1 MRMRPGFARGGRRVL
16 KWMALFGVV
25 FAVGAGSASAQFSVD
40 VLGVVD
46 GEVNEG
52 RTLVVV
58 ITGKLRLPAY
68 GQPIP
73 APPFDM
79 EQVQV
84 ATRVEADS
92 SGDVSNVG
100 SIDGV
105 TAADANDISGGFGP
119 RTRYFNM
126 PRNRTETM
134 DYTLEQRVNLPLVGD
149 FDAEDEQFRL
159 RFTMGG
165 GVANVVGHDG
175 QAITPLPTI
184 IIRIKDNEEQT
195 FEWETP
201 DDAASPREGTPTT
214 RTLKADPAPEN
225 MVWNVALSTDEA
237 GYVPSLGATTLTSA
251 NATREITITPPDN
264 DGNREDDTIELN
276 AFLAGTSSLLPGI
289 EPLEIE
295 FPDLHTLPEAGD
307 VEAQAYEDRE
317 GDAVGVTTTETD
329 SVTEGGEPVHVR
341 VTIDRGTNGYP
352 MGEKLIVRPEPV
364 DPAQRAD
371 YRIEPN
377 SIEIPT
383 GPRKQHADFVLYARP
398 DDDVGDETLALNL
411 VTTGEKAANGPGEVV
426 GTFSIDV
433 VDDTTKLI
441 AAKPRAEAEA
451 VVMEAMGGGPLNPG
465 DTFTLDVNELFDWAP
480 AAVDAAFAASVRGAA
495 ASARVSGE
503 TVTVEAKEAG
513 DAAVTVTATGTARGS
528 SAVGTSQT
536 VANTASVTFDV
547 QVVLAD
553 LAITL
558 SGPEDANV
566 VEGGQPAR
574 VTATANRAVTK
585 DTTVRLSATGGD
597 AVPGDYS
604 VGNVVIEAGDD
615 EGSTRLTATADDEAE
630 RSETLTLRGVFV
642 DDESGEDGQT
652 VNSLTFNLWDAAV
665 PALPVA
671 AQLLLAAFLAVG
683 GCRRYLRRR

>member
-1 MRMRPGFARGGRRVL
+1 MRTGPGLARGGCRVL

-25 FAVGAGSASAQFSVD
+25 FAAGAGSASAQITVSP
-40 VLGVVD
+40 
-46 GEVNEG
+46 G
-52 RTLVVV
+52 RTVVE
-58 ITGKLRLPAY
+58 
-68 GQPIP
+68 GQVMVVEVTVKHRTLNMQTR
-73 APPFDM
+73 FQM
-79 EQVQV
+79 EVEV
-84 ATRVEADS
+84 GRDAGGDATTIGRVNGLTEAENEDFEFGV
-92 SGDVSNVG
+92 SGTRIWDY
-100 SIDGV
+100 
-105 TAADANDISGGFGP
+105 TLAA
-119 RTRYFNM
+119 T
-126 PRNRTETM
+126 TETM
-134 DYTLEQRVNLPLVGD
+134 TRTNKREFFIYTWSD
-149 FDAEDEQFRL
+149 TDAEDEQIVMTFS
-159 RFTMGG
+159 FGADHSG
-165 GVANVVGHDG
+165 NNVGHDG
-175 QAITPLPTI
+175 QPLTAPAPVR
-184 IIRIKDNEEQT
+184 IRIEDSEEQT
-195 FEWETP
+195 FEWEEP
-201 DDAASPREGTPTT
+201 SGGAASPKEGTAAT
-214 RTLKADPAPEN
+214 RTIRIDPAPGPQG
-225 MVWNVALSTDEA
+225 MTWNVAFSVNEA
-237 GYVPSLGATTLTSA
+237 GYTLDAGAANLGAS
-251 NATREITITPPDN
+251 NAQTHTVTITPPDN
-264 DGNREDDTIELN
+264 DGDRDADTIELS
-276 AFLAGTSSLLPGI
+276 AFLGGTNDLLPGLDG
-289 EPLEIE
+289 PLEIT
-295 FPDLHTLPEAGD
+295 FADVHALPEAD
-307 VEAQAYEDRE
+307 KIEAQAYEDRE
-317 GDAVGVTTTETD
+317 GDAVGVTTTEAD
-329 SVTEGGEPVHVR
+329 SVAEGGEPVHVR

-352 MGEKLIVRPEPV
+352 MGEKLIVRPQPV

-377 SIEIPT
+377 SIEVPT
-383 GPRKQHADFVLYARP
+383 GNGKRHADFVLYARP
-398 DDDVGDETLALNL
+398 DDDVGAETLELNL

-433 VDDTTKLI
+433 VDATTPLI
-441 AAKPRAEAEA
+441 APAAQAAAEAA
-451 VVMEAMGGGPLNPG
+451 VMAAMGGGPLNPG
-465 DTFTLDVNELFDWAP
+465 DSFTVDTNDLFNWAP

-528 SAVGTSQT
+528 SAVSTSQT

-558 SGPEDANV
+558 SGPENVNV

-615 EGSTRLTATADDEAE
+615 MGSTLLTATADDEAE

-671 AQLLLAAFLAVG
+671 AQLLLAALLAVG

>member
-1 MRMRPGFARGGRRVL
+1 MRTGLSFARGSCRAL
-16 KWMALFGVV
+16 KWMAPWGVA
-25 FAVGAGSASAQFSVD
+25 FALGAGSASAQVTISGADDRTTGDEGESVAFT
-40 VLGVVD
+40 V
-46 GEVNEG
+46 
-52 RTLVVV
+52 TLKYTQAVGAAAANVVV
-58 ITGKLRLPAY
+58 GGSVAAGTGTDVVTVGAPGALTVAEAADFTATLTPVTIVVPA
-68 GQPIP
+68 GP
-73 APPFDM
+73 A
-79 EQVQV
+79 
-84 ATRVEADS
+84 T
-92 SGDVSNVG
+92 G
-100 SIDGV
+100 
-105 TAADANDISGGFGP
+105 TAAGTGTVTGQIYLNTSSD
-119 RTRYFNM
+119 
-126 PRNRTETM
+126 E
-134 DYTLEQRVNLPLVGD
+134 
-149 FDAEDEQFRL
+149 DAEDEKVEVT
-159 RFTMGG
+159 FT
-165 GVANVVGHDG
+165 VTNASNVDG
-175 QAITPLPTI
+175 QDGNDLAAPSDATRSV
-184 IIRIKDNEEQT
+184 RIMDDEEQT
-195 FEWETP
+195 FKWVTP
-201 DDAASPREGTPTT
+201 TGAANTSPREGRAAI
-214 RTLKADPAPEN
+214 RTLTADPAPTN
-225 MVWNVALSTDEA
+225 LIWSVALAMNEA
-237 GYVPSLGATTLTSA
+237 GYTLSSGTASLDSA
-251 NATREITITPPDN
+251 GSGQAAITITPPSN
-264 DGNREDDTIELN
+264 DGNREADTIELR
-276 AFLAGTSSLLPGI
+276 AFLSGTTSGLPGLD
-289 EPLEIE
+289 EPLEVT
-295 FPDLHTLPEAGD
+295 FADVHALPAAD
-307 VEAQAYEDRE
+307 KITAKAYEDRE
-317 GDAVGVTTTETD
+317 GDAVGRTTTEAK

-352 MGEKLIVRPEPV
+352 MGEKLIVRPQPV

-377 SIEIPT
+377 SIEVPT
-383 GPRKQHADFVLYARP
+383 GNGKRHADFVLYARP
-398 DDDVGDETLALNL
+398 DDDVGAETLELNL

-433 VDDTTKLI
+433 VDATTALVAP
-441 AAKPRAEAEA
+441 AAQAAAEAA
-451 VVMEAMGGGPLNPG
+451 VMEAMGGGPLNPG
-465 DTFTLDVNELFDWAP
+465 DSFTLDTNDLFNWAP

-558 SGPEDANV
+558 SGPENVNV

-615 EGSTRLTATADDEAE
+615 EGSTLLTATADDEAE

-665 PALPVA
+665 PALPVV

-683 GCRRYLRRR
+683 GYRRYLRRR